1 MNELE
6 FYKMLSQKADREYS
20 SVTDLLPKVQDEG
33 LRQDMARQMDGYRR
47 FSHLAQEHLSASG
60 RKGGKASR
68 LSALPGRMGRM
79 VNTMFNTS
87 REHIATLMIHNS
99 NASILALHRTM
110 NRLAEYKGS
119 EEAVALCRQVID
131 FEQENITRMQKYI

>member
-1 MNELE
+1 MNELA
-6 FYKMLSQKADREYS
+6 FYKMLYRKADREYGH
-20 SVTDLLPKVQDEG
+20 VTDLLPKVQDEK
-33 LRQDMARQMDGYRR
+33 LRQDMARHMDGYRR
-47 FSHLAQEHLSASG
+47 FSHIAQEHLSAANQ
-60 RKGGKASR
+60 KGGKYSPLA
-68 LSALPGRMGRM
+68 ALPGRMGCM

-87 REHIATLMIHNS
+87 REHIATLMIHQS

-119 EEAVALCRQVID
+119 EEAVTVCRQVID